1 MQCHKFLSVFK
12 CGIFEISFLIVTY
25 QVLISLY
32 QIDLT
37 HEAENLLQFGK
48 DFSRDSRVIFPIPLL
63 ELCHPNVIV
72 ETYEYGVPLSCVV
85 NRMDEMPTEARKA
98 VANAG
103 VEMLLKMVRTS
114 DILSQNRF
122 LLKMDT

>member
-1 MQCHKFLSVFK
+1 M
-12 CGIFEISFLIVTY
+12 ETY
-25 QVLISLY
+25 HVLISLQQ

-63 ELCHPNVIV
+63 ELCHPSVIV

-85 NRMDEMPTEARKA
+85 NRMDEMPTDARKA

-103 VEMLLKMVRTS
+103 VEMLLKMVRLLFLIKHMQ
-114 DILSQNRF
+114 ILCVMIMC
-122 LLKMDT
+122 LEIVTYDY